1 MSVGSAVASGG
12 LTVET
17 ISTDAAFA
25 RVAGEW
31 DDLVRAMPRPSPML
45 LHGWLREWWRH
56 YGEDGRLTV
65 HVAYKEGKLVG
76 ALPLCVQPRYGL
88 DVLTFVGGDQS
99 ALADLLVDPSDGVEA
114 AGALVSQATRTKHD
128 YADLFGLPVGSRL
141 AAELGEGR
149 LRLLERIESPV
160 LDVEGSWDEVYSA
173 RMNSK
178 KRAQHRR
185 RRRHLAEVGRVD
197 VEIARTPDELAEALE
212 ESFRIHELRWLGRP
226 DGSRFVTDAGRR
238 FHRSAIHALAEVDAA
253 RIATLKLDGRMIAF
267 HYYFLF
273 ERRMYVHRIAF
284 DPAFGR
290 YSPGILN
297 TLDAMEAAVD
307 EGANRIEFLGGA
319 DRYKLEFADRF
330 EPLCQGFG
338 LVGTMRGSAAVAA
351 RLGAIRL
358 RKQLKRSQT
367 LRRFYISGLAP
378 ARRLKARLS

>member
-1 MSVGSAVASGG
+1 
-12 LTVET
+12 
-17 ISTDAAFA
+17 
-25 RVAGEW
+25 
-31 DDLVRAMPRPSPML
+31 
-45 LHGWLREWWRH
+45 
-56 YGEDGRLTV
+56 
-65 HVAYKEGKLVG
+65 
-76 ALPLCVQPRYGL
+76 
-88 DVLTFVGGDQS
+88 
-99 ALADLLVDPSDGVEA
+99 
-114 AGALVSQATRTKHD
+114 
-128 YADLFGLPVGSRL
+128 
-141 AAELGEGR
+141 
-149 LRLLERIESPV
+149 V
-160 LDVEGSWDEVYSA
+160 LDVEGSWDEVYRA

-197 VEIARTPDELAEALE
+197 VEIARTSDELAQALE

-226 DGSRFVTDAGRR
+226 DGSRFVTEAGRR
-238 FHRSAIHALAEVDAA
+238 FHRSAIRALAEVDAA

-367 LRRFYISGLAP
+367 LRRFYINGLAP
-378 ARRLKARLS
+378 ARRLRARLS